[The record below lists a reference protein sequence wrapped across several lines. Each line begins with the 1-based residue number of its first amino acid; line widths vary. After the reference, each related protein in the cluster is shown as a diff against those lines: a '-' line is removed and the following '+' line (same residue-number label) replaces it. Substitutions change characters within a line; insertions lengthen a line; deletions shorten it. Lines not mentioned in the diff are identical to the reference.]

1 MTTNQSG
8 KNTSSRFVLILKHIS
23 YYMLL
28 TILALL
34 MMIPLEWPFERLIQ
48 KQLKNVEHFKF
59 FIAARKLRKSIVYH
73 GGLVI
78 LSTIWLVPV
87 VWLIVSSF
95 QTGSGP
101 NILTFFPKELTFDNY
116 INLFF
121 HSDDVAKFPTWF
133 LNTFIV
139 AIFTCLI
146 STMFVLMV
154 SYPMSRMR
162 FSWRKPL
169 MNIGVILGLFPG
181 VLAMIAVYFILKAAG
196 LTGTL
201 TALILVYS
209 ASSGLG
215 YLVAKGFFDT
225 IPKSLDEAAKI
236 DGASQWDIFW
246 KIIMPLSKPII
257 VYTVLLSFLAPWVDF
272 FFARIIIPPTE
283 YRNMTVAV
291 GLFNMLERN
300 LVNSYFAIF
309 TAGAVIVSIPIA
321 GLFILMQK
329 FYVEGVTG
337 GSVKG

>member
-1 MTTNQSG
+1 MRTQ
-8 KNTSSRFVLILKHIS
+8 TSFKERFINFLLLLGTALILIIPI
-23 YYMLL
+23 
-28 TILALL
+28 TWILEVIYRSRIKDPKWVKWLS
-34 MMIPLEWPFERLIQ
+34 
-48 KQLKNVEHFKF
+48 K
-59 FIAARKLRKSIVYH
+59 ARQYRKSIFYH
-73 GGLVI
+73 GGLI
-78 LSTIWLVPV
+78 LLSALWLVPV
-87 VWLIVSSF
+87 VWLIASSF
-95 QTGSGP
+95 QSESGP
-101 NILTFFPKELTFDNY
+101 NILTFFPEQTTFNNY

-121 HSDDVAKFPTWF
+121 HSDDVVKFPTWF
-133 LNTFIV
+133 LNTLIV
-139 AIFTCLI
+139 AVFTCII
-146 STMFVLMV
+146 SSMFVLMV

-162 FSWRKPL
+162 FKWRKPL
-169 MNIGVILGLFPG
+169 MNIGVIIGLFPG
-181 VLAMIAVYFILKAAG
+181 VLAMIAVYFILKAVG
-196 LTGTL
+196 LSGTL

-215 YLVAKGFFDT
+215 YLIAKGFFDT

-236 DGASQWDIFW
+236 DGASQWDVFW

-257 VYTVLLSFLAPWVDF
+257 VYTVLTSFLAPWVDF

-283 YRNMTVAV
+283 YRHMTVAV

-321 GLFILMQK
+321 ALFIIMQK

>member
-1 MTTNQSG
+1 MNQHMRS
-8 KNTSSRFVLILKHIS
+8 KQSSKFNHVVRNIGYNLLLLFAAIL
-23 YYMLL
+23 LL
-28 TILALL
+28 
-34 MMIPLEWPFERLIQ
+34 IPLIWPFEKLIG
-48 KQLKNVEHFKF
+48 KKLRNIVYIKF
-59 FIAARKLRKSIVYH
+59 FITSKKLRKSIVYH

-78 LSTIWLVPV
+78 LSTFWLIPVIWLMA
-87 VWLIVSSF
+87 SSL
-95 QTGSGP
+95 QTASGP
-101 NILTFFPKELTFDNY
+101 NILTFFPEHVTLENY
-116 INLFF
+116 VNLFF
-121 HSDDVAKFPTWF
+121 RTDDVAKFPTWF
-133 LNTFIV
+133 LNTFVV
-139 AIFTCLI
+139 AVFTCLI

-196 LTGTL
+196 LSGTL
-201 TALILVYS
+201 TALIIVYS

-236 DGASQWDIFW
+236 DGASQWDVFW

-283 YRNMTVAV
+283 SNRMTVAV

-300 LVNSYFAIF
+300 LVNSYFATF

-321 GLFILMQK
+321 ALFIIMQK